1 MTLSDLID
9 SGKKAIEELIDIARE
24 SHEVLNSDD
33 PTADEQIIQD
43 AYKDRVDD
51 RATKKHKKK
60 GALDYL
66 LELGVKST
74 ETAVDGAKTIDKYN
88 TDKQDTLDDIL
99 GSRDRDPGQ
108 GDSDSDDGD
117 GGDE

>member
-1 MTLSDLID
+1 M
-9 SGKKAIEELIDIARE
+9 
-24 SHEVLNSDD
+24 
-33 PTADEQIIQD
+33 
-43 AYKDRVDD
+43 
-51 RATKKHKKK
+51 
-60 GALDYL
+60 
-66 LELGVKST
+66 KST

-108 GDSDSDDGD
+108 GDSDSGDGD